1 MINVGF
7 NALGQPCTQN
17 TCKMMN
23 LFGSIARMA
32 DKLPI
37 DCTDWRKML
46 QQNKEDA
53 WVIAKEKCD
62 IDDERKKWAIERI
75 GRQWREWKSELKTK
89 YFDLNLPCTDRRV
102 IESQYMSLCRHW
114 NTKESKDLCAQNKL
128 NRSKLKVKH
137 RGGTKAIPVY
147 WEEEIKNNDGN
158 AVSRGD
164 MFIPLHRKKDGTYD
178 AVEQNIIDQIK
189 EIESQ
194 HPDISPAVAP
204 NDSLGL
210 VLGVERRGRVR
221 MMGAGVTPT
230 SVFGSTRNIGMSQER
245 AASLQRANEELTNEV
260 GCLREKQA
268 QMEQTMQQN
277 QAHLERQLAALVA
290 QFQGVQN
297 SNPLD
302 NHTQS
307 RSHGTS
313 SSIHRYIH
321 GDRVTLMSTQ
331 NDGIEVARGIRLSV
345 DPTHEVDGVP
355 LGRNFTMVQI
365 TVALEPKEPLI
376 RKTDLYTEI
385 GDAVGGII
393 AWPSN
398 WVA

>member
-1 MINVGF
+1 
-7 NALGQPCTQN
+7 
-17 TCKMMN
+17 MMN
-23 LFGSIARMA
+23 LFGSIARMG

-53 WVIAKEKCD
+53 WVITKEKCA

-89 YFDLNLPCTDRRV
+89 YFDLNLPCTDRRA

-137 RGGTKAIPVY
+137 GGGTKAIPVY
-147 WEEEIKNNDGN
+147 WKEE
-158 AVSRGD
+158 
-164 MFIPLHRKKDGTYD
+164 
-178 AVEQNIIDQIK
+178 DQIK

-204 NDSLGL
+204 NDSLGI

-230 SVFGSTRNIGMSQER
+230 SVFGSTRSIGISQER
-245 AASLQRANEELTNEV
+245 AASLQRENEELTYEV
-260 GCLREKQA
+260 GCLRGKQA
-268 QMEQTMQQN
+268 QMEQSMQQN
-277 QAHLERQLAALVA
+277 QAHLERQLVALVA

-297 SNPLD
+297 SNPPN

-307 RSHGTS
+307 RSHATS
-313 SSIHRYIH
+313 SSSHRYIH
-321 GDRVTLMSTQ
+321 GDR
-331 NDGIEVARGIRLSV
+331 
-345 DPTHEVDGVP
+345 
-355 LGRNFTMVQI
+355 
-365 TVALEPKEPLI
+365 
-376 RKTDLYTEI
+376 
-385 GDAVGGII
+385 
-393 AWPSN
+393 WP
-398 WVA
+398 VVFG

>member
-1 MINVGF
+1 MRF
-7 NALGQPCTQN
+7 RRY
-17 TCKMMN
+17 
-23 LFGSIARMA
+23 FHHDIARMG

-37 DCTDWRKML
+37 DCTDRRKML

-53 WVIAKEKCD
+53 WVIAKEKCA

-89 YFDLNLPCTDRRV
+89 YFDLNLPCTDRRA

-114 NTKESKDLCAQNKL
+114 NTKGSK
-128 NRSKLKVKH
+128 
-137 RGGTKAIPVY
+137 
-147 WEEEIKNNDGN
+147 IKNNDGN

-164 MFIPLHRKKDGTYD
+164 MFIRLHRKKDRTYD

-204 NDSLGL
+204 NDSLVI

-230 SVFGSTRNIGMSQER
+230 SVFGSTRSIGMSQER

-297 SNPLD
+297 SNPPN

-307 RSHGTS
+307 RSHATS
-313 SSIHRYIH
+313 SSSHRYIH

-345 DPTHEVDGVP
+345 DPTHEVEGVP
-355 LGRNFTMVQI
+355 LGRNFTTVQI

-398 WVA
+398 WVE